1 MSQQALDE
9 AQAQTRLLLY
19 LWDMGGTEEEVNQ
32 GELTRRLKRGKEK
45 SAEYSGVFE
54 QLDKAGAI
62 TVTRKGNS
70 AKVSLTN
77 QGMQRLGEGL
87 KSPEFQFEGNQVG
100 SRVANALLKWL
111 RHSDG
116 AVSVS
121 NGKAPAAEKIASYK
135 KFKQVALD
143 VYERLNR
150 DYNLDDLVPIYRM
163 RREMGDRVTRS
174 QFNEWLLE
182 MQANEIFQLMGG
194 EMSDITSD
202 KRNDSIAI
210 PGGGFRYYAKHL
222 NV

>member
-32 GELTRRLKRGKEK
+32 GELTSRLKRGKER

-54 QLDKAGAI
+54 QLDKTGAI

-100 SRVANALLKWL
+100 SRVANALLRWL

-174 QFNEWLLE
+174 HFNEWLLE
-182 MQANEIFQLMGG
+182 MQANDLVQLQGG
-194 EMSDITSD
+194 SLPD
-202 KRNDSIAI
+202 NDSSKIEDSI
-210 PGGGFRYYAKHL
+210 KTELSGLRCYAKRL
-222 NV
+222 S

>member
-1 MSQQALDE
+1 MSQQALDK

-54 QLDKAGAI
+54 QLDKTGAI

-174 QFNEWLLE
+174 HFNEWLLE
-182 MQANEIFQLMGG
+182 MQANDLVQLQGG
-194 EMSDITSD
+194 SLPD
-202 KRNDSIAI
+202 NDSSKIEDSI
-210 PGGGFRYYAKHL
+210 KTELSGLRCYAKRL
-222 NV
+222 S

>member
-1 MSQQALDE
+1 MIEIVVSGLAYASTSLPPYTTMSFVS
-9 AQAQTRLLLY
+9 LY
-19 LWDMGGTEEEVNQ
+19 NFC
-32 GELTRRLKRGKEK
+32 KK
-45 SAEYSGVFE
+45 S
-54 QLDKAGAI
+54 

-182 MQANEIFQLMGG
+182 MQANDLVQLQGG
-194 EMSDITSD
+194 SLPD
-202 KRNDSIAI
+202 NDSSKIEDSI
-210 PGGGFRYYAKHL
+210 KTELSGLRCYAKRL
-222 NV
+222 S

>member
-32 GELTRRLKRGKEK
+32 GELTSRLKRGKEK

-54 QLDKAGAI
+54 QLDKTGAI

-77 QGMQRLGEGL
+77 QGMLMLGEGL

-174 QFNEWLLE
+174 HFNEWLLE
-182 MQANEIFQLMGG
+182 MQANDLVQLQGG
-194 EMSDITSD
+194 SLPD
-202 KRNDSIAI
+202 NDSSKIEDSI
-210 PGGGFRYYAKHL
+210 KTELSGLRCYAKRL
-222 NV
+222 S

>member
-54 QLDKAGAI
+54 QLDKTGAI

-77 QGMQRLGEGL
+77 QGMLMLGEGL

-100 SRVANALLKWL
+100 SRVANALLRWL
-111 RHSDG
+111 RDSDG

-174 QFNEWLLE
+174 HFNEWLLE
-182 MQANEIFQLMGG
+182 MQANDLVQLQGG
-194 EMSDITSD
+194 SLPD
-202 KRNDSIAI
+202 NDSSKIEDSI
-210 PGGGFRYYAKHL
+210 KTELSGLRCYAKRL
-222 NV
+222 S

>member
-9 AQAQTRLLLY
+9 TQAQTRLLLY

-32 GELTRRLKRGKEK
+32 GELTSRLKRGKEK

-54 QLDKAGAI
+54 QLDKTGAI

-77 QGMQRLGEGL
+77 QGMQKLGEGL

-174 QFNEWLLE
+174 HFNEWLLE
-182 MQANEIFQLMGG
+182 MQANDLVQLQGG
-194 EMSDITSD
+194 SLPD
-202 KRNDSIAI
+202 NDSSKIEDSI
-210 PGGGFRYYAKHL
+210 KTELSGLRCYAKRL
-222 NV
+222 S

>member
-32 GELTRRLKRGKEK
+32 GELTSRLKRGKEK

-54 QLDKAGAI
+54 QLDKTGAI

-100 SRVANALLKWL
+100 SRVANALLRWL

-163 RREMGDRVTRS
+163 KTEMGDRVTRS
-174 QFNEWLLE
+174 HFNEWLLE
-182 MQANEIFQLMGG
+182 MQANDLVQLQGG
-194 EMSDITSD
+194 SLPD
-202 KRNDSIAI
+202 NDSSKIEDSI
-210 PGGGFRYYAKHL
+210 KTELSGLRCYAKRL
-222 NV
+222 S

>member
-32 GELTRRLKRGKEK
+32 GELTSRLKRGKEK

-54 QLDKAGAI
+54 QLDKTGAI

-100 SRVANALLKWL
+100 SRVANALLRWL
-111 RHSDG
+111 RDSDG

-182 MQANEIFQLMGG
+182 MQANDLVQLQGG
-194 EMSDITSD
+194 SLPD
-202 KRNDSIAI
+202 NDSSKIEDSI
-210 PGGGFRYYAKHL
+210 KTELSGLRCYAKRL
-222 NV
+222 S

>member
-1 MSQQALDE
+1 MSQQALDG

-32 GELTRRLKRGKEK
+32 GELTSRLKRGKEK

-54 QLDKAGAI
+54 QLDKTGAI

-77 QGMQRLGEGL
+77 QGMQKLGEGL

-163 RREMGDRVTRS
+163 RREMGNRVTRS
-174 QFNEWLLE
+174 HFNEWLLE
-182 MQANEIFQLMGG
+182 MQANDLVQLQGG
-194 EMSDITSD
+194 SLPD
-202 KRNDSIAI
+202 NDSSKIEDSI
-210 PGGGFRYYAKHL
+210 KTELSGLRCYAKRL
-222 NV
+222 S

>member
-32 GELTRRLKRGKEK
+32 GELTSRLKRGKEK

-54 QLDKAGAI
+54 QLDKTGAI

-182 MQANEIFQLMGG
+182 MQANDLVQLQGG
-194 EMSDITSD
+194 SLPD
-202 KRNDSIAI
+202 NDSSKIEDSI
-210 PGGGFRYYAKHL
+210 KTELSGLRCYAKRL
-222 NV
+222 S

>member
-1 MSQQALDE
+1 MSQQALDG

-32 GELTRRLKRGKEK
+32 GELTSRLKRGKEK

-54 QLDKAGAI
+54 QLDKTGAI

-174 QFNEWLLE
+174 HFNEWLLE
-182 MQANEIFQLMGG
+182 MQANDLVQLQGG
-194 EMSDITSD
+194 SLPD
-202 KRNDSIAI
+202 NDSSKIEDSI
-210 PGGGFRYYAKHL
+210 KTELSGLRCYAKRL
-222 NV
+222 S

>member
-54 QLDKAGAI
+54 QLDKTGAI

-174 QFNEWLLE
+174 HFNEWLLE
-182 MQANEIFQLMGG
+182 MQANDLVQLQGG
-194 EMSDITSD
+194 SLPD
-202 KRNDSIAI
+202 NDSSKIEDSI
-210 PGGGFRYYAKHL
+210 KTELSGLRCYAKRL
-222 NV
+222 S

>member
-32 GELTRRLKRGKEK
+32 GELTSRLKRGKEK

-54 QLDKAGAI
+54 QLDKTGAI

-174 QFNEWLLE
+174 HFNEWLLE
-182 MQANEIFQLMGG
+182 MQANDLVQLQGG
-194 EMSDITSD
+194 SLPD
-202 KRNDSIAI
+202 NDSSKIEDSI
-210 PGGGFRYYAKHL
+210 KTELSGLRCYAKRL
-222 NV
+222 S

>member
-32 GELTRRLKRGKEK
+32 GELTSRLKRGKEK

-54 QLDKAGAI
+54 QLDKTGAI

-77 QGMQRLGEGL
+77 QGMLMLGEGL

-100 SRVANALLKWL
+100 SRVANALLRWL
-111 RHSDG
+111 RDSDG

-174 QFNEWLLE
+174 HFNEWLLE
-182 MQANEIFQLMGG
+182 MQANDLVQLQGG
-194 EMSDITSD
+194 SLPD
-202 KRNDSIAI
+202 NDSSKIEDSI
-210 PGGGFRYYAKHL
+210 KTELSGLRCYAKRL
-222 NV
+222 S

>member
-32 GELTRRLKRGKEK
+32 GELTSRLKRGKEK

-54 QLDKAGAI
+54 QLDKTGAI

-174 QFNEWLLE
+174 HFNEWLLE
-182 MQANEIFQLMGG
+182 MQANDLVQLQGG
-194 EMSDITSD
+194 SLPD
-202 KRNDSIAI
+202 NDSSKIEDSI
-210 PGGGFRYYAKHL
+210 KTELSGLRCFAKRL
-222 NV
+222 S

>member
-1 MSQQALDE
+1 
-9 AQAQTRLLLY
+9 
-19 LWDMGGTEEEVNQ
+19 
-32 GELTRRLKRGKEK
+32 
-45 SAEYSGVFE
+45 
-54 QLDKAGAI
+54 
-62 TVTRKGNS
+62 
-70 AKVSLTN
+70 
-77 QGMQRLGEGL
+77 MQRLGEGL

-174 QFNEWLLE
+174 HFNEWLLE
-182 MQANEIFQLMGG
+182 MQANDLVQLQGG
-194 EMSDITSD
+194 SLPD
-202 KRNDSIAI
+202 NDSSKIEDSI
-210 PGGGFRYYAKHL
+210 KTELSGLRCYAKRL
-222 NV
+222 S

>member
-32 GELTRRLKRGKEK
+32 GELTSRLKRGKEK

-54 QLDKAGAI
+54 QLDKTGAI

-77 QGMQRLGEGL
+77 QGMQKLGEGL

-163 RREMGDRVTRS
+163 RREMGNRVTRS
-174 QFNEWLLE
+174 HFNEWLLE
-182 MQANEIFQLMGG
+182 MQANDLVQLQGG
-194 EMSDITSD
+194 SLPD
-202 KRNDSIAI
+202 NDSSKIEDSI
-210 PGGGFRYYAKHL
+210 KTELSGLRCYAKRL
-222 NV
+222 S

>member
-32 GELTRRLKRGKEK
+32 GELTSRLKRGKEK

-54 QLDKAGAI
+54 QLDKTGAI

-100 SRVANALLKWL
+100 SRVANALLRWL

-174 QFNEWLLE
+174 HFNEWLLE
-182 MQANEIFQLMGG
+182 MQANDLVQLQGG
-194 EMSDITSD
+194 SLPD
-202 KRNDSIAI
+202 NDSSKIEDSI
-210 PGGGFRYYAKHL
+210 KTELSGLRCYAKRL
-222 NV
+222 S